1 MAKIARNVVTGL
13 AFTVTAFMGG
23 PALASEDGP
32 MRLVIHVDNYA
43 RVPDAD
49 RSKAEEAV
57 TRIYAK
63 AGIRLAWVTGH
74 DQADAPG
81 LHVRVQLLP
90 GDMAIQKIRA
100 ERLDDSV
107 LGQAARGAGRAFIFT
122 HRIARIALRH
132 RDDFRRLLGV
142 VMAHEVGHLV
152 LPFYGHSERGIMRA
166 NFDVYSKSFDEFT
179 SEQAAAIHS
188 TILNASRPHP
198 TEDIEG
204 ATHPSCAAPG
214 RIAG

>member
-13 AFTVTAFMGG
+13 AFTVTALIGG
-23 PALASEDGP
+23 PALASEDSP
-32 MRLVIHVDNYA
+32 MRIVIHVDNYA
-43 RVPDAD
+43 RIPDAD

-57 TRIYAK
+57 TKIYAK

-90 GDMAIQKIRA
+90 LDMAIQKIRT
-100 ERLDDSV
+100 ERLDDTV

-122 HRIARIALRH
+122 NRIASIALRH
-132 RDDFRRLLGV
+132 RNSFRRLLAS

-152 LPFYGHSERGIMRA
+152 LPFYGHSDRGIMRA
-166 NFDVYSKSFDEFT
+166 NFDVYSTSFHEFT
-179 SEQAAAIHS
+179 GEEADAIRA
-188 TILNASRPHP
+188 TLMAASRPQVADL
-198 TEDIEG
+198 TD
-204 ATHPSCAAPG
+204 AAVG
-214 RIAG
+214 R